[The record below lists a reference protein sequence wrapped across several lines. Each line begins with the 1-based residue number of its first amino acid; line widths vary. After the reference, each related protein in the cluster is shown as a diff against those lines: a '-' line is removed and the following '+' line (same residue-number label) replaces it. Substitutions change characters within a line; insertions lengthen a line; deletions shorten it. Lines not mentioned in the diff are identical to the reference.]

1 MKKKYL
7 AMLLAAAITVT
18 SIDGTALAVSGA
30 DFSSEPMEENL
41 SPEFIGGGQSRNL

>member
-1 MKKKYL
+1 MKKKHL

-30 DFSSEPMEENL
+30 DFSSEPMEEKL